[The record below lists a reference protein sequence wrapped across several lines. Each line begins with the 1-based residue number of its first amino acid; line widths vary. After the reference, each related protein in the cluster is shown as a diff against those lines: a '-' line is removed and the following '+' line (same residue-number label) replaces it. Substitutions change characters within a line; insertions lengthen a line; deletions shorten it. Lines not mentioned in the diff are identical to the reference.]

1 VQDEAIH
8 GETVLPGAGRDL
20 PTARCR
26 RENSPVHSAPQAIVG
41 TVSDERQLFDRNL
54 GAEFVRMSG
63 DRQLLK
69 LREFSAIEFG

>member
-1 VQDEAIH
+1 
-8 GETVLPGAGRDL
+8 
-20 PTARCR
+20 
-26 RENSPVHSAPQAIVG
+26 
-41 TVSDERQLFDRNL
+41 VSDERQLFDRNL